1 MRGMARLP
9 RRPVTGK
16 RKVPA
21 TWESEALG
29 VLVYEFSSSDRAK
42 VEAKIRARLKR
53 KKLGAYDARR
63 IAVLRRL
70 KDVLRR
76 EISKGEKSRFF
87 DGPHGRYVELSD
99 FDVPGLTREMI
110 RRYPQVPKAEVERF
124 VPFCVFVYH
133 LL

>member
-1 MRGMARLP
+1 MA
-9 RRPVTGK
+9 GK
-16 RKVPA
+16 RKAPV

-42 VEAKIRARLKR
+42 VEAKIRGRLKR
-53 KKLGAYDARR
+53 KKLGAYDVGR

-70 KDVLRR
+70 KDALRR
-76 EISKGEKSRFF
+76 EIYKGGKSRFF
-87 DGPHGRYVELSD
+87 DGKHGRYVEVSD
-99 FDVPGLTREMI
+99 FDVPRLTREMS
-110 RRYPQVPKAEVERF
+110 RRYPQVPKGEVERF

>member
-1 MRGMARLP
+1 
-9 RRPVTGK
+9 VTGK

-29 VLVYEFSSSDRAK
+29 VLVYEFASSDRAK
-42 VEAKIRARLKR
+42 VEAKIRGRLKR
-53 KKLGAYDARR
+53 KKLGAYDAGR

-70 KDVLRR
+70 KDVLQR

-87 DGPHGRYVELSD
+87 AGSRGRWVEVLD
-99 FDVPGLTREMI
+99 FDLPRLTKEMI
-110 RRYPQVPKAEVERF
+110 RRYPQVPKAEVEWF

>member
-1 MRGMARLP
+1 VA
-9 RRPVTGK
+9 GK
-16 RKVPA
+16 PKVPV

-29 VLVYEFSSSDRAK
+29 VLAYEFSSSDRAEA
-42 VEAKIRARLKR
+42 EAKILGRLKR

-70 KDVLRR
+70 KDALQK
-76 EISKGEKSRFF
+76 EIAKAERSEFF
-87 DGPHGRYVELSD
+87 TGPHGRYVEVID
-99 FDVPGLTREMI
+99 FDVPRLTREMI
-110 RRYPQVPKAEVERF
+110 RRHPRVPKAEIEWF